1 MESLL
6 ILVKPPQVSSLDPQ
20 TYLIVVLIVVLIVAN
35 DVAPIFSRRP
45 HAHVLSLLLNQ
56 YFIVVVERVLLI
68 SIKIVVPKA
77 SKQQMHHQR
86 QDCSHGI
93 EIAFDVA

>member
-1 MESLL
+1 MESFL

-20 TYLIVVLIVVLIVAN
+20 TYLIVVHVVVLIVAN
-35 DVAPIFSRRP
+35 DVAPIFSGRP
-45 HAHVLSLLLNQ
+45 HARILSLLLNQ
-56 YFIVVVERVLLI
+56 YLIVVVERVLLI
-68 SIKIVVPKA
+68 SIDVVVPKA
-77 SKQQMHHQR
+77 AKQRMHHRQ